1 MNFDFLLKA
10 NQFRVTVGQH
20 GSAEDFVD
28 VLNYTITP
36 AVLIFLASISASRQ
50 YLFTPIQCWSLLELD
65 SQRMEYIENLCWV
78 DNMYFWPLD
87 DTLPKGNE
95 KQREERT
102 ICEVLRVR
110 CQFAKAASDGSL
122 RSLGANKGRTA
133 GRVRGA
139 GVSQQTVDV
148 APSPRLSPPHL
159 LHRLRTVGL
168 GADDVACQLESPT
181 AQQIARTGQAGAMI
195 ERRVGDSLVADLEGG
210 AQQASVRRVNLSL
223 ERVCQ
228 RPDYYQW
235 VPFVLALQA
244 LLFYLPRLAWLCLSD
259 RIGAA
264 SLNDT
269 MRFALAAA
277 TSLDQDRRHRL
288 IAYLAEHIHKLMR
301 HAQPLSRSRRCRL
314 LTRRTGFAL
323 VSAYLLTKAM
333 YICVS
338 LGQLAK
344 FTVQCVLPNNMLNE
358 KIYIFLWFW
367 VFALALLTAASCLSW
382 AASSILPSSRRA
394 LLKKYLRAG
403 GVPPQAGDR
412 STARRFLRHFLRH
425 DGVFLLRMI
434 GRCAGDLL
442 AADVAREVWRRY
454 RDGQAT
460 AAKSW
465 DLRFSGGCPTATA
478 ASAAAPLTATMRLA
492 QRQVS
497 GGGAHQLEED
507 DNGNELGRDDDGN
520 EST

>member
-10 NQFRVTVGQH
+10 NQFRVTLGQH

-102 ICEVLRVR
+102 IY
-110 CQFAKAASDGSL
+110 
-122 RSLGANKGRTA
+122 
-133 GRVRGA
+133 
-139 GVSQQTVDV
+139 
-148 APSPRLSPPHL
+148 
-159 LHRLRTVGL
+159 
-168 GADDVACQLESPT
+168 
-181 AQQIARTGQAGAMI
+181 
-195 ERRVGDSLVADLEGG
+195 
-210 AQQASVRRVNLSL
+210 
-223 ERVCQ
+223 
-228 RPDYYQW
+228 YYQW

-382 AASSILPSSRRA
+382 AVSSILPSSRRA